1 MTKVLVTGGA
11 GFIGSHIVE
20 KLVDDNY
27 EVVIVDNLGTG
38 LKNNINISA
47 KFYECDITSDKIYH
61 IVEESK
67 PNYIIHQ
74 AAQVSVARSI
84 EEIQKDAEINILGS
98 IKLIDAAIKNNVKKI
113 VFASSAAV
121 YGNPVHVPVNTK
133 HPINP
138 LSPYGLSKYTIEKY
152 LRLTKEIYGLDF
164 AILRYS
170 NVYGP
175 RQSSNG
181 EGGVVSI
188 FFNNI
193 INNLPIEI
201 HGDGNQ
207 TRDFIYVKDVANA
220 NVLALKNGSGKTL
233 NISTGIG
240 VSINEL
246 YEEIRTITNKSSK
259 VNYTKKRTGDID
271 HSILDNSLT
280 KYVLDWKP
288 NYSLKNGLEE
298 YLNSYI
304 KLV

>member
-1 MTKVLVTGGA
+1 MKKVLVTGGA
-11 GFIGSHIVE
+11 GFIGSHIVD
-20 KLVDDNY
+20 KLIEENY
-27 EVVIVDNLGTG
+27 EVVIVDNLYTGTKKN
-38 LKNNINISA
+38 LKKSVD
-47 KFYECDITSDKIYH
+47 FYKCDITSEEIYH
-61 IVEESK
+61 IIEKCK
-67 PNYIIHQ
+67 PEYIIHQ
-74 AAQVSVARSI
+74 AAQVSVSKSI
-84 EEIQKDAEINILGS
+84 KEISRDAEVNVLGS
-98 IKLIDAAIKNNVKKI
+98 IKLIDAAIKNHVKKI

-121 YGNPVHVPVNTK
+121 YGNPIHVPVDIK

-152 LRLTKEIYGLDF
+152 LKLAKEIYGLDF

-233 NISTGIG
+233 NISTGVG
-240 VSINEL
+240 VSIIEL
-246 YEEIRTITNKSSK
+246 YEEIKAVTNKNSK
-259 VNYTKKRTGDID
+259 IIYKKKRLGDIK
-271 HSILDNSLT
+271 HSILDNTLT
-280 KYVLDWKP
+280 KSVLNWKP

-298 YLNSYI
+298 YLKLYL